1 MSTPGPAP
9 AEFATSERC
18 FITEYLNRASL
29 RCVSLARARV
39 EPGVTTALHSVTVDE
54 WYLIQAGEGLMTLGS
69 SEPFP
74 VGPGDSVHIPPG
86 TAQKIANEGKG
97 DLLFF
102 CVCVPRFT
110 PGCYRSL
117 E

>member
-1 MSTPGPAP
+1 MKPGQ
-9 AEFATSERC
+9 EFATSERC
-18 FITEYLNRASL
+18 FIIEHLNRASL
-29 RCVSLARARV
+29 PTVSLAQARV
-39 EPGVTTALHSVTVDE
+39 EAGVTTALHSVTVEE
-54 WYLIQAGEGLMTLGS
+54 WYLIQSGTGLMFLGE

-74 VGPGDSVHIPPG
+74 VGPGDTVHIRPGCCQKIRNTG
-86 TAQKIANEGKG
+86 TA

-110 PGCYRSL
+110 PACYRSL

>member
-18 FITEYLNRASL
+18 FITEYLNRPSL
-29 RCVSLARARV
+29 PSVSLARARV
-39 EPGVTTALHSVTVDE
+39 EPGVSTALHSVSVDE
-54 WYLIQAGEGLMTLGS
+54 WYLVVAGEGLMSLGAA
-69 SEPFP
+69 EPFP
-74 VGPGDSVHIPPG
+74 VGPGDTVHIRPG
-86 TAQKIANEGKG
+86 VAQGITNTGAT
-97 DLLFF
+97 DLLFL

>member
-1 MSTPGPAP
+1 VSTEDTAP

-18 FITEYLNRASL
+18 FITEYLNRPTLPS
-29 RCVSLARARV
+29 VSLARARV
-39 EPGVTTALHSVTVDE
+39 APGVTTALHAVTIDE
-54 WYLIQAGEGLMTLGS
+54 WYLVQCGEGLMSLGGL
-69 SEPFP
+69 EPFS
-74 VGPGDSVHIPPG
+74 VGPGDTVHIPPG
-86 TAQKIANEGKG
+86 CAQNITNTGG
-97 DLLFF
+97 TDLLFL